1 MGVQQLRTSIPILMC
16 TCLLFASASAATTLG
31 RASPT
36 IVDDSF
42 IMSDAT
48 FGDCST
54 VSWLES
60 TVTTFVNLTYEYTG
74 DVEVATLTGD
84 VLSGGFATD
93 DSVTS
98 SPSGFEHDTGISLD
112 EGEHDLTLTL
122 NGDGG
127 ADAETCTFGV
137 DRTGPVID
145 NPSLSISDG
154 WVNTGSFTWSDPD
167 ASITET
173 GSGVKSREV
182 RIGDGPWEPWI
193 GDAIPFPSPGSSPL
207 PESEDILITL
217 RATDNV
223 DNVGPEWTMN
233 ISVDRSEPTVGIWF
247 IHGDLH
253 TSRSP
258 DEPIEVEL
266 TGRDDE
272 SGLDMLNSII
282 EYRFDDDGIQQ
293 EDENDWTSVPGAT
306 LRRSLGLLTW
316 STRQGQYLAL
326 KGTLVDLAG
335 NEESTTV
342 SFHRISPGLDLYWNS
357 SSVESVAEFPGQT
370 INITVELSTTEA
382 YMGAVDISVESA
394 PADREPGDPWVIL
407 ESYQVEP
414 GFLGDRKHSITFQV
428 QVLRSGPNDVRF
440 IIDPAGAI
448 DERDEG
454 NNEIYEIATGIDQN
468 VVAIVP
474 GFSPGLS
481 FVMIIGLFASVFI
494 HRQAPEV
501 EGDE

>member
-1 MGVQQLRTSIPILMC
+1 MGVQQLRASIPLLMC
-16 TCLLFASASAATTLG
+16 LTLLFASASTAATSG

-42 IMSDAT
+42 IMSDAA

-60 TVTTFVNLTYEYTG
+60 TVSTYVNLTYEFTG
-74 DVEVATLTGD
+74 DVDVATLTGD
-84 VLSGGFATD
+84 VLSGGFTTD

-98 SPSGFEHDTGISLD
+98 SPSGFEHDSGISLE

-127 ADAETCTFGV
+127 ADTETCTFGV

-145 NPSLSISDG
+145 NPSLSISPG
-154 WVNTGSFTWSDPD
+154 WVDSASFTWSNPD

-173 GSGVKSREV
+173 GSGIKSREV
-182 RIGDGPWEPWI
+182 RIGDGAWELWT
-193 GDAIPFPSPGSSPL
+193 GDAAPFPSPGSPPL
-207 PESEDILITL
+207 PETEDIQISL
-217 RATDNV
+217 RATDHV
-223 DNVGPEWTMN
+223 DNIGPEWTMN
-233 ISVDRSEPTVGIWF
+233 ISVDRSEPIVGIWF

-272 SGLDMLNSII
+272 SGLDTLNSVI

-293 EDENDWTSVPGAT
+293 EDETDWTSVPGAT

-342 SFHRISPGLDLYWNS
+342 SFHRIAPGLDLYWNT

-370 INITVELSTTEA
+370 INITVELSATEA
-382 YMGAVDISVESA
+382 YMGTVDIRVESA

-407 ESYQVEP
+407 DTHQVEA

-440 IIDPAGAI
+440 IIDPDGAI

-454 NNEIYEIATGIDQN
+454 NNEIYEVATGIDQN
-468 VVAIVP
+468 VVATVP

-481 FVMIIGLFASVFI
+481 FVMIIGLFASVLI
-494 HRQAPEV
+494 HRHVSEV